1 MQMGL
6 DAQGMPGWTDQWCS
20 LRDDP
25 TMGPFR
31 LAYLEAL
38 MKAADERAS
47 SAEQAQTEGGDYHD

>member
-1 MQMGL
+1 MQKGL
-6 DAQGMPGWTDQWCS
+6 DARGMPGWTDQWCA

-25 TMGPFR
+25 DMGPFR

-47 SAEQAQTEGGDYHD
+47 AAEQGDKEGSDHHD